1 MKIKPIK
8 AIVWDLDGTIIHFKI
23 DFIRARRAAIKIL
36 KKYGISKSNLTI
48 KKSIFENV
56 STSRDIFKSMG
67 YNTQK
72 IENIIKKINGEVSNI
87 EREAAKIATMINGID
102 QVLEFA
108 SKMNLAQAIYTLN
121 KSENAKI
128 SLEKVKLSHYFNF
141 IVGRDNVK
149 NPKPHPDHLLYIC
162 EKVKVSP
169 SEILVI
175 GDNSRDIEGAL
186 NIGARSIAIQT
197 KISRMT
203 NLEIFQKADEI
214 IKEDEIPSKLIDA
227 IKKFMIYRKKD

>member
-1 MKIKPIK
+1 MTINPIK
-8 AIVWDLDGTIIHFKI
+8 AIIWDLDGTIIHFKI

-36 KKYGISKSNLTI
+36 KKYGISRSNLTI
-48 KKSIFENV
+48 KKTIFENV
-56 STSRDIFKSMG
+56 STSRDLFKSMG

-72 IENIIKKINGEVSNI
+72 IEKIVKMINGEVSKI
-87 EREAAKIATMINGID
+87 ELEAAKIATMINGID

-108 SKMNLAQAIYTLN
+108 SKKNLAQAIYTLN
-121 KSENAKI
+121 SSRNAKI
-128 SLEKVKLSHYFNF
+128 SLDKVNLSHFF
-141 IVGRDNVK
+141 DLIAGRDNVE
-149 NPKPHPDHLLYIC
+149 NSKPHPDHLLYIC
-162 EKVKVSP
+162 ENLKVSP

-203 NLEIFQKADEI
+203 NLEIFQKADKI
-214 IKEDEIPSKLIDA
+214 IKEDEIPSKLIEA
-227 IKKFMIYRKKD
+227 IKKFMI

>member
-1 MKIKPIK
+1 MTIKPIK
-8 AIVWDLDGTIIHFKI
+8 AIIWDLDGTIIHFKI

-36 KKYGISKSNLTI
+36 KKYGISKNNLTI
-48 KKSIFENV
+48 KKTIFENI

-67 YNTQK
+67 YSTQK
-72 IENIIKKINGEVSNI
+72 IKKIVKKINGEVSKI
-87 EREAAKIATMINGID
+87 ELEAAKIATMINGID

-108 SKMNLAQAIYTLN
+108 SKKNLAQAIYTLN
-121 KSENAKI
+121 RSENAKI
-128 SLEKVKLSHYFNF
+128 SLDKVNLSHFF
-141 IVGRDNVK
+141 DLIAGRDNVE
-149 NPKPHPDHLLYIC
+149 NLKPHPDHLLYIC
-162 EKVKVSP
+162 KNLKVSP

-203 NLEIFQKADEI
+203 NLEIFQKADKI
-214 IKEDEIPSKLIDA
+214 IKEDEIPLKLIEL
-227 IKKFMIYRKKD
+227 IKEFMI

>member
-8 AIVWDLDGTIIHFKI
+8 AVIWDLDGTIIHFKI
-23 DFIRARRAAIKIL
+23 DFIRARRAAVKIL

-48 KKSIFENV
+48 EKTIFENV

-72 IENIIKKINGEVSNI
+72 IENIIKKINGEVSKI
-87 EREAAKIATMINGID
+87 ELEAAKMATMINGID
-102 QVLEFA
+102 QVLEFVH
-108 SKMNLAQAIYTLN
+108 KKNLAQAIYTLN
-121 KSENAKI
+121 TSKNAKI
-128 SLEKVKLSHYFNF
+128 SLEKVNLSHYFDV

-149 NPKPHPDHLLYIC
+149 NSKPHPDHLLHIC
-162 EKVKVSP
+162 ENLKVSP

-175 GDNSRDIEGAL
+175 GDNHRDIEGAL
-186 NIGARSIAIQT
+186 NINARSIAIQS

-203 NLEIFQKADEI
+203 NLEIFQKADKI
-214 IKEDEIPSKLIDA
+214 IKENEIPTKLIDA
-227 IKKFMIYRKKD
+227 IRKFMI